1 MPGVD
6 PAMTEQEDEG
16 PLERLPFPPV
26 TKQHILN
33 CSYSSWY
40 PKFVNQSHP
49 IVSHLTE
56 LRYRTST
63 LRSRL
68 IPLTTA
74 FLDYLREDGLWLP
87 DDDDQPYEETEWS
100 AANADKPA
108 DPEFEARAQPNDA
121 SAFADIHSVIKS
133 TIAELGGS
141 VVPKLNWS
149 APKDALHMALS
160 KNSIAC
166 QAPQDI
172 YLLLK
177 SSIFV
182 THDLEHAFDDCANPE
197 HPPFTRDIEYSLVLR
212 PYFKINTSFEFRV
225 FVRDRTIVG
234 ICQRE
239 LKHVDYSPEL
249 LNKIQTEIED
259 FYESKLKDSFPDPS
273 FAFDVYLPE
282 PHDKVRL
289 IDINPWAQRTDPL
302 LFSWLELLTISL
314 PKPLLG
320 HGDTSESPA
329 LPDRRAEEEATD
341 TEDEGVEELPF
352 KAEFRVVKKDDPEAY
367 NFGTAPYSAHKL
379 PKEVVEAGGEGG
391 EAWRVIMERWEK
403 LGRGEADDDSD
414 DSVDE

>member
-6 PAMTEQEDEG
+6 PAMIMPEDEG

-40 PKFVNQSHP
+40 PK
-49 IVSHLTE
+49 
-56 LRYRTST
+56 YRTST

-108 DPEFEARAQPNDA
+108 DPEFEAQAQPNDA

-166 QAPQDI
+166 QTPQDI

-197 HPPFTRDIEYSLVLR
+197 HPPFTRDIEYTLVLR

-302 LFSWLELLTISL
+302 LFSWLELLTMSL

-320 HGDTSESPA
+320 QGDTSESPA
-329 LPDRRAEEEATD
+329 LPERSPEEEATD

-379 PKEVVEAGGEGG
+379 PKEVVDAGEEGG

-403 LGRGEADDDSD
+403 LGRGEAVDDSD
-414 DSVDE
+414 DSADE